1 MNRNI
6 FLEYHLNKY
15 PKMTKQDII
24 KLVYQATL
32 GPRHFSSN
40 LDINKVTNYLLNE
53 LKEYKQTNENL
64 YEYIGNNYIRV
75 NIFKYQEYNF
85 DLNHL
90 INIFLDSTNQEYDKD
105 LLQTNL
111 LKYLSNDDLL
121 NYDYLPVSHSEVYRN
136 NYFPHYRVVNSK
148 HLSLEYKI
156 VQFDNYLKNL
166 PDYSII
172 SLEGFCASG
181 KTTLTNYFKDKYTVI
196 PIDDFFLEKKLK
208 TKDRLN
214 EIGGNINYELI
225 KEMLVSLKLAISNHQ
240 ETFTYL
246 AFDCTTQNY
255 FQKEISLKNRIIL
268 EGVYSSH
275 PYFRDLIDYIVLLYV
290 DQETRLNRVL
300 QRELKDM
307 FLNEWMEYENI
318 YFNKEKIIEI
328 CNLII

>member
-105 LLQTNL
+105 LLRTNL

-121 NYDYLPVSHSEVYRN
+121 NYDYLPVSHSEAWFICWVWGTSLTVGRGKQTPAIQFWWASLD
-136 NYFPHYRVVNSK
+136 FPS
-148 HLSLEYKI
+148 E
-156 VQFDNYLKNL
+156 
-166 PDYSII
+166 
-172 SLEGFCASG
+172 
-181 KTTLTNYFKDKYTVI
+181 
-196 PIDDFFLEKKLK
+196 
-208 TKDRLN
+208 
-214 EIGGNINYELI
+214 
-225 KEMLVSLKLAISNHQ
+225 
-240 ETFTYL
+240 
-246 AFDCTTQNY
+246 
-255 FQKEISLKNRIIL
+255 
-268 EGVYSSH
+268 
-275 PYFRDLIDYIVLLYV
+275 
-290 DQETRLNRVL
+290 
-300 QRELKDM
+300 
-307 FLNEWMEYENI
+307 
-318 YFNKEKIIEI
+318 
-328 CNLII
+328 